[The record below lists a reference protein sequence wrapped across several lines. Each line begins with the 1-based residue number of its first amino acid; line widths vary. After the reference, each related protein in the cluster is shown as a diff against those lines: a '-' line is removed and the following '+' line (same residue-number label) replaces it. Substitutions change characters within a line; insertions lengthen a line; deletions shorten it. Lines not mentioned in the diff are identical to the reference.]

1 MKNLVIDFRG
11 VKFYDF
17 SFSQIIK
24 KLNKNGGVLVA
35 PAASALV
42 NIDNDKEYYKALK
55 NSDVAILDSGFFC
68 ILWRIFKKQRLNKFS
83 GYLFLKKLIKY
94 LSNKNFNILTIDPT
108 LDDSEQNKKLLKK
121 EGIKHVNSYV
131 APMYLKNNIKDQKLL
146 KKIKK
151 TKPKF
156 IIINIG
162 GQTQEVLGIYIKKKI
177 KQKINIICTGAAIA
191 FMTKRQAPIN
201 DFIDKYYLGWLLRLI
216 YGPKNVV
223 IRILKSFLLI
233 RFFV

>member
-1 MKNLVIDFRG
+1 
-11 VKFYDF
+11 
-17 SFSQIIK
+17 
-24 KLNKNGGVLVA
+24 
-35 PAASALV
+35 
-42 NIDNDKEYYKALK
+42 
-55 NSDVAILDSGFFC
+55 
-68 ILWRIFKKQRLNKFS
+68 
-83 GYLFLKKLIKY
+83 
-94 LSNKNFNILTIDPT
+94 
-108 LDDSEQNKKLLKK
+108 
-121 EGIKHVNSYV
+121 
-131 APMYLKNNIKDQKLL
+131 MYLKNNIKDQKLL

-201 DFIDKYYLGWLLRLI
+201 DFIDKYYLGWFLRLI